1 VSFDELNTRALDA
14 AIARHLLGY
23 EVEARR
29 NARTGEL
36 DYVCRRAGQ
45 EWQRVPF
52 FSSANAIMA
61 LVVEFKLSD
70 FGWRLTPGSEARRQA
85 TGLVRVVLERDGE
98 QVAGTAGTFEAALC
112 VAALRAVGRS
122 DAVLRQEVEARRA
135 GQEWAAQRYR
145 AWYSGFFSKHN

>member
-14 AIARHLLGY
+14 AIARHLLGC

-85 TGLVRVVLERDGE
+85 TGLVRVVLERRRASGGHRRDVRGRI
-98 QVAGTAGTFEAALC
+98 VRSGFASGRAKRRS
-112 VAALRAVGRS
+112 VAARS
-122 DAVLRQEVEARRA
+122 
-135 GQEWAAQRYR
+135 
-145 AWYSGFFSKHN
+145 